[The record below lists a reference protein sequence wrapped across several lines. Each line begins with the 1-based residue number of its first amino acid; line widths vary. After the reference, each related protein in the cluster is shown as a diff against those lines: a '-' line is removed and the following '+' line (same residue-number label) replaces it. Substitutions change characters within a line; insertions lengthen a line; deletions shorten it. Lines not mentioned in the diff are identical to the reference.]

1 MSLTENRK
9 NILEFF
15 ADVVLGTGAWH
26 WKRNLDG
33 KDVIATSDS
42 IFADTWTV
50 FTKDEAI
57 KALKMLHEETGDKKC
72 LESVRIIEKT
82 KGIFCRNAIFNGLK
96 FAVQRAE
103 PELIKE

>member
-1 MSLTENRK
+1 MSTAENRK

-33 KDVIATSDS
+33 NDVIAIGDS
-42 IFADTWTV
+42 VFADTWTV

-57 KALKMLHEETGDKKC
+57 KALKILHEKTGDKEC
-72 LESVRIIEKT
+72 LESILIIEKT
-82 KGIFCRNAIFNGLK
+82 KGIFRRNAIFNGLK